1 MQEPNRQQRQKEN
14 PKKLA
19 SPRGTISAGVTPA
32 GATGMVA
39 LPKIRQGFGWLHGSA
54 DEKRKTLEDFRSNAD
69 STLSMAE

>member
-1 MQEPNRQQRQKEN
+1 
-14 PKKLA
+14 
-19 SPRGTISAGVTPA
+19 VTPA